1 MGKGKI
7 KRLPFFVVRMAALA
21 GDVFSKMKIKFPI
34 TSFRLT
40 NMTTDNILPL
50 NDLYTLIGKPPV
62 SQLDGVKK
70 TIDWLVAHKGF
81 QIKKN

>member
-1 MGKGKI
+1 
-7 KRLPFFVVRMAALA
+7 MAALA